1 MAVVLTSIN
10 VIKEGKKKK
19 RLMLVGY
26 TVTKNCFIRNCNKIQ
41 VNVKSNQLYKHIV
54 TLVIQV

>member
-1 MAVVLTSIN
+1 
-10 VIKEGKKKK
+10 
-19 RLMLVGY
+19 MLVGY